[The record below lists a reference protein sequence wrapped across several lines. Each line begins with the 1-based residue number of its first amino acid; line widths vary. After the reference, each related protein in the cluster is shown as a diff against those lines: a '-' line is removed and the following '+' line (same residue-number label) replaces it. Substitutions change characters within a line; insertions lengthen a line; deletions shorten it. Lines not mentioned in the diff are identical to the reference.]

1 MTQIFFYIVP
11 VAVILGFMILIH
23 EFGHYAVAKLLG
35 VRVEQ
40 FAIGF
45 GKRLIGFRKGE
56 TDYRINAIPLGGY
69 VKMSGENPMDEHTGD
84 PREFMSHSRWHR
96 FLIAVAGPMMNILLA
111 IILLTVVYRVH
122 YEYPASKDEPAV
134 VGWVE
139 HDSPAAKI
147 GVQRGDRIAQID
159 GVQDP
164 TWGDVMSK
172 GMLSPNQPLKV
183 VIQRD
188 AQRIEQKIVPEA
200 VTVNQVGSA
209 GWHPDEPVVVG
220 SLEHGMPAEKAGIKA
235 GDKIVAMDGQP
246 IISIESM
253 IQSLQQTKDKAVS
266 FTVVRG
272 GQTADFTIQ
281 PVLAPTSPAS
291 QNHQGWFDALLRR
304 LGFGGSAEH
313 KSEDH
318 YRIGFT
324 YSPEMKVGSLPLGEA
339 FARSLFDNRSNSLM
353 LLDLVGKLV
362 QGKVSPKTISGP
374 IGIAQVAG
382 EAAQEKGWTPLI
394 EITSMISLNLGIFN
408 LLPIPIMDGGV
419 ILLLFIEALMRRDIS
434 LQIKERIYQAAFVF
448 LVLFAAMVI
457 YNDIAKTI
465 AQRLP

>member
-1 MTQIFFYIVP
+1 MTQLFFYIVP

-96 FLIAVAGPMMNILLA
+96 FLIAIAGPSMNILLA
-111 IILLTVVYRVH
+111 IVLLTIVYRVH
-122 YEYPASKDEPAV
+122 YEYPASKDIPAV

-183 VIQRD
+183 VIQRG
-188 AQRIEQKIVPEA
+188 AQRIDEKIVPEA
-200 VTVNQVGSA
+200 VTVNEVGSA

-235 GDKIVAMDGQP
+235 GDKTVAMDGVP
-246 IISIESM
+246 ISSIESM
-253 IQSLQQTKDKAVS
+253 IQSLQQTKDKTIN

-272 GQTADFTIQ
+272 NQTANFTIQ
-281 PVLAPTSPAS
+281 PVLAPTGRVPE
-291 QNHQGWFDALLRR
+291 NHTGWFDSLLRR

-339 FARSLFDNRSNSLM
+339 FARSLSENRSNSLM

-362 QGKVSPKTISGP
+362 QGKISPKTISGP

-382 EAAQEKGWTPLI
+382 EAAQEKGWIPLI

-419 ILLLFIEALMRRDIS
+419 ILLLFIESLMRRDIS

>member
-1 MTQIFFYIVP
+1 MTQLFFYVVS

-172 GMLSPNQPLKV
+172 GMLSPYQPLKV

-394 EITSMISLNLGIFN
+394 EITSMISLNLGVFN

-419 ILLLFIEALMRRDIS
+419 ILLLFIESLMRRDIS

-448 LVLFAAMVI
+448 LILFAAMVI